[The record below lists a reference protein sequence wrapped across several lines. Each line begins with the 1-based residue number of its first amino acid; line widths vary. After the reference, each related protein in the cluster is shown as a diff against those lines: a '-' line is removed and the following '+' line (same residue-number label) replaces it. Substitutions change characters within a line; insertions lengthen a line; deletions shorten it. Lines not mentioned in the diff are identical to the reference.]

1 MGKRILFFIAS
12 FFICA
17 GAGAQTDAPQTS
29 NAPAVDDVKAFMDKA
44 AANAQDKSFS
54 YTLEIK
60 EKNKS
65 RKAKIYQKK
74 DKMRMEVSLYENAA
88 LKKYSETVIMTDGN
102 VTYMYLPQMNVAT
115 KGDTKAGWA
124 IPAAKDLAGYTL
136 GDEMTI
142 NGLDC
147 RMMKNAQKGTE
158 TCVSETYGIPVYSKE
173 GANEAYIVDLKE
185 TNIDDEL
192 FKLPPT
198 VSLL

>member
-17 GAGAQTDAPQTS
+17 GAGAQTDAAQTS

-44 AANAQDKSFS
+44 ASNAQDKSFS

-88 LKKYSETVIMTDGN
+88 LKKYSETVIMTDGS
-102 VTYMYLPQMNVAT
+102 VT
-115 KGDTKAGWA
+115 
-124 IPAAKDLAGYTL
+124 
-136 GDEMTI
+136 
-142 NGLDC
+142 
-147 RMMKNAQKGTE
+147 
-158 TCVSETYGIPVYSKE
+158 
-173 GANEAYIVDLKE
+173 
-185 TNIDDEL
+185 
-192 FKLPPT
+192 
-198 VSLL
+198 

>member
-17 GAGAQTDAPQTS
+17 AARAQADEPIS
-29 NAPAVDDVKAFMDKA
+29 EPAVADDVKAFMDKA
-44 AANAQDKSFS
+44 TRANDKSFS

-60 EKNKS
+60 EKNKT
-65 RKAKIYQKK
+65 RTAKIYQKK

-88 LKKYSETVIMTDGN
+88 LKKYSETVIMTDGS
-102 VTYMYLPQMNVAT
+102 VTYLYMPQMNVAT
-115 KGDTKAGWA
+115 KGDTKAGWSV
-124 IPAAKDLAGYTL
+124 PAAKDLEGYAL

-147 RMMKNAQKGTE
+147 RMMKNAQKGAE
-158 TCVSETYGIPVYSKE
+158 TCISETYGIPVYSKE
-173 GANEAYIVDLKE
+173 GANEAYVVDLKE
-185 TNIDDEL
+185 TDIDDDL